1 MLRGF
6 EDIIGGNGGNYY
18 KDDWEISLRISSWWD
33 IYLYIGRKF
42 VNVWIDVL
50 LVINFWIDFLV
61 IFVMIVFI
69 IFCDIF
75 RFFWYRRL

>member
-42 VNVWIDVL
+42 VYRIL
-50 LVINFWIDFLV
+50 LFKCVMLK
-61 IFVMIVFI
+61 FVYYFI
-69 IFCDIF
+69 
-75 RFFWYRRL
+75 